1 MPPDDGRE
9 TSMNPEIARQIHWR
23 EARFPTVVAT
33 QHHRS
38 TRRFFSRRQV
48 RTEGR

>member
-1 MPPDDGRE
+1 
-9 TSMNPEIARQIHWR
+9 MNPEIARQIEWR
-23 EARFPTVVAT
+23 EARVAT
-33 QHHRS
+33 TAVDRHHRS